1 MTKRHNPPVPVG
13 RRAVEGVLPKWRDYV
28 CALRPG
34 VSKDINNGNINAI
47 QKLILKAAQQVAIP
61 VTTRKL
67 NSGGLRVWRLEI

>member
-1 MTKRHNPPVPVG
+1 MPVG

-28 CALRPG
+28 TALRPG
-34 VSKDINNGNINAI
+34 QSRDITGGNINAI

-67 NSGGLRVWRLEI
+67 NGGGLRVWRVK